1 MTVAVS
7 YAELADAEALAALF
21 AAIVAPLDIYNEA
34 ARAAELA
41 KFTASDFTRLIAA
54 DPSSVIVA
62 RLEDRLSGFAITYD
76 EHGPI
81 WLEWYGVAPAAR
93 GHGIGEQ
100 LLRFVLADAKRRG
113 ATRVWCDTLTS
124 NGTSIAL
131 LEKLGFN
138 LLCLLPDHWHG
149 QDYFLWEFSPL

>member
-1 MTVAVS
+1 MSTVVS
-7 YAELADAEALAALF
+7 YAKPADAEALAALF
-21 AAIVAPLDIYNEA
+21 AAVVAPLDMYNEV
-34 ARAAELA
+34 ARAVELA
-41 KFTASDFTRLIAA
+41 KFTAADFARLIAE

-62 RLEDRLSGFAITYD
+62 WLDGRASGFAITYD

-81 WLEWYGVAPAAR
+81 WLEWYGVAPEAR
-93 GHGIGEQ
+93 GYGLGEQ

-124 NGTSIAL
+124 NATSIAL

-138 LLCLLPDHWHG
+138 LLCLLPNHWHR
-149 QDYFLWEFSPL
+149 QDYYLWEFSPL